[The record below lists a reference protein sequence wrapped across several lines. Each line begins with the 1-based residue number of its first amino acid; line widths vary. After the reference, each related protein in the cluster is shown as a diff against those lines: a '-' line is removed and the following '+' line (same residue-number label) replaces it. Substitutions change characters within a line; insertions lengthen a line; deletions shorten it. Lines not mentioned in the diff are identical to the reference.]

1 MRVTRCGSSWAAA
14 HLIRLTVARDGTAV
28 GRFHQPCG
36 FMLLRSQRDSGG
48 QAEGEHRES
57 GTDLDPRRVVRSGRD
72 ADTALGSM
80 LPGVNRAYG
89 EVDDGEFRMW
99 LSSADSEAEVRYMP
113 GDRQA
118 VVHQRGPRDLWDEVE
133 AAFLR
138 WAGLGSPGRDR
149 LGLAVTPEEQYVWLD
164 LPERRLRT
172 LADHG
177 DVGAGGRPAFRA
189 RIARP
194 RGPRAMDWF
203 TPASAGQNGRNG
215 EGRRTNAYA
224 PGDRVTAGFHR
235 AFSTD

>member
-1 MRVTRCGSSWAAA
+1 MRKRWPMSIEIDPALHEAAA
-14 HLIRLTVARDGTAV
+14 GNLKGAGHSLRLVLGDGAEGWPEGGPYDRVHVTCGVRRVPHAWVARTRPGGAIVLPWMTGWGGHLIRLTVARDGTAV

-89 EVDDGEFRMW
+89 EVDDGEFRLW

-113 GDRQA
+113 GC
-118 VVHQRGPRDLWDEVE
+118 P
-133 AAFLR
+133 
-138 WAGLGSPGRDR
+138 
-149 LGLAVTPEEQYVWLD
+149 
-164 LPERRLRT
+164 RT

-189 RIARP
+189 
-194 RGPRAMDWF
+194 
-203 TPASAGQNGRNG
+203 
-215 EGRRTNAYA
+215 
-224 PGDRVTAGFHR
+224 
-235 AFSTD
+235 